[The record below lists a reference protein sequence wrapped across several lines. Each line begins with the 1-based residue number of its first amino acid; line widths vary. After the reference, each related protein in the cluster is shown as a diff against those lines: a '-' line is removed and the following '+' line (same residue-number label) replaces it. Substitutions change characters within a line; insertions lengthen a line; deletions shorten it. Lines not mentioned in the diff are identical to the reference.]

1 MRPAELKTGVPIKG
15 TDNVV
20 LVQIRAGLY
29 DGCIARRVV
38 MIEPGRFALNR
49 ITIPSLGLEDFFR
62 FSADLGLAK
71 VELRNDLNGRDIVDG
86 LPPSKAAALA
96 ERHGVRIITINALQK
111 FNLKAVRAKA
121 AEELEKL
128 LDLAAS
134 IRCPA
139 IVLCPNNDTKDSRD
153 AVTRVAETV
162 EALKAFGP
170 LFMKRGMQ
178 GFVEPLGFPE
188 SSLSSVR
195 VAMDAA
201 RSSGF
206 TCYRIVYDTFHHFL
220 GPDTETDIG
229 SLYDVSRTGLI
240 HVSGVE
246 SGIAKEKYRDEHRV
260 LPNAGDRTFS
270 KEQIERHVALGYAG
284 DISFEPFSAA
294 VQSMTKKEMAAAV
307 KRSLEYLQG

>member
-1 MRPAELKTGVPIKG
+1 MCPVELEAGVLHKG
-15 TDNVV
+15 TDNAV
-20 LVQIRAGLY
+20 LVQICAELY
-29 DGCIARRVV
+29 DGRIARRVV

-71 VELRNDLNGRDIVDG
+71 VELRNDLDGRDILDG
-86 LPPSKAAALA
+86 LPPAKAAVLA

-128 LDLAAS
+128 LDLAAA

-139 IVLCPNNDTKDSRD
+139 IVLCPNNDTRDGRD

-188 SSLSSVR
+188 SSLSSIL

-220 GPDTETDIG
+220 GPDTESDIG

-260 LPNAGDRTFS
+260 LPGAKDRTFS
-270 KEQIERHVALGYAG
+270 KEQIERHVALGYVG
-284 DISFEPFSAA
+284 DISFEPFSSA
-294 VQSMTKKEMAAAV
+294 VQSLPPKELAAAV
-307 KRSLEYLQG
+307 KRSLEYLRS